1 VPWSDSLQE
10 KFKNNTEAAADLRQ
24 ALKDKLMEELVKRYV
39 SELPFSKE
47 DNVNNYL
54 VYDVAGY
61 MAKTRGGVL
70 QLDEC
75 DECKCSVISKEE
87 DLPSDFDADKYTSS
101 RTQGGLV
108 FVTVPMYQTLNAI
121 ERVVTDHFKS
131 LDHIY
136 IPDTYHECINKVS
149 LINVI
154 PLFCD
159 AHRDA
164 NMATLIMEYVKVRYY
179 FESKR
184 LKDVLLSKEQSQI
197 KASFKLATTAHTS
210 DVQIVNK
217 K

>member
-1 VPWSDSLQE
+1 MALVPTAKIVLRNANVEDDGETTILVPWADSLQE

-121 ERVVTDHFKS
+121 ERELLQTIS
-131 LDHIY
+131 SRWTTSTSPTL
-136 IPDTYHECINKVS
+136 TT
-149 LINVI
+149 NVLTKC
-154 PLFCD
+154 PLS
-159 AHRDA
+159 
-164 NMATLIMEYVKVRYY
+164 M
-179 FESKR
+179 
-184 LKDVLLSKEQSQI
+184 LSPC
-197 KASFKLATTAHTS
+197 FVMLTVMPTWPL
-210 DVQIVNK
+210 
-217 K
+217 